1 MTKDIEA
8 VKACAFDMFGTVFD
22 VHSVVAACRDAFGEE
37 GDEFSKF
44 WRRKQ
49 LEYSWL
55 RASMG
60 RFRRFSGVTYDALD
74 TALAVYGRAHD
85 TALRERLIA
94 EYKKVAAFPDAAPS
108 LDALAGLGI
117 TRAVLTNGSHD
128 MVNSA
133 LAANRLADK
142 FEHTFSAEDVETY
155 KPRPEV
161 YEMARKGLGLEP
173 HEILLVSAHP
183 WDIAGAESFGFQ
195 GAWIDRP
202 EAGHHLETLGFDPYY
217 HVNGLDEFA
226 DLMAAT
232 VKGRP

>member
-8 VKACAFDMFGTVFD
+8 VKACAFDMFGTVFNVD
-22 VHSVVAACRDAFGEE
+22 SVVGTCRDAFGEE
-37 GDEFSKF
+37 GDEFGKF

-55 RASMG
+55 RGNMG
-60 RFRRFSGVTYDALD
+60 RFRRFSGVTFDALD

-85 TALRERLIA
+85 TELRERLIA
-94 EYKKVAAFPDAAPS
+94 AYKTVSAFPDAAPA
-108 LDALAGLGI
+108 LDALGALGM

-128 MVNSA
+128 MVDSA
-133 LAANRLADK
+133 LAANNLTDK
-142 FEHTFSAEDVETY
+142 FEHKFSAEDVETY

-173 HEILLVSAHP
+173 HEIILVSAHP
-183 WDIAGAESFGFQ
+183 WDIAGAESYGFQ
-195 GAWIDRP
+195 GVWIDRP

-217 HVNGLDEFA
+217 HVRGLDEFA
-226 DLMAAT
+226 ELMAAT
-232 VKGRP
+232 MKDRV

>member
-1 MTKDIEA
+1 MRARREVHARGAASSRARAKHSKAPD
-8 VKACAFDMFGTVFD
+8 ACARRQSKSFASEAGPSRGVTRDKIHLESLLFHGYHGVLPEEKSLG
-22 VHSVVAACRDAFGEE
+22 VGAAANLARMA
-37 GDEFSKF
+37 SA
-44 WRRKQ
+44 WR
-49 LEYSWL
+49 L
-55 RASMG
+55 RAKRTG
-60 RFRRFSGVTYDALD
+60 AQACIQTGFSPLHAVTAN
-74 TALAVYGRAHD
+74 
-85 TALRERLIA
+85 
-94 EYKKVAAFPDAAPS
+94 
-108 LDALAGLGI
+108 GL
-117 TRAVLTNGSHD
+117 T
-128 MVNSA
+128 
-133 LAANRLADK
+133 DK
-142 FEHTFSAEDVETY
+142 FEHKFSAEDVETY